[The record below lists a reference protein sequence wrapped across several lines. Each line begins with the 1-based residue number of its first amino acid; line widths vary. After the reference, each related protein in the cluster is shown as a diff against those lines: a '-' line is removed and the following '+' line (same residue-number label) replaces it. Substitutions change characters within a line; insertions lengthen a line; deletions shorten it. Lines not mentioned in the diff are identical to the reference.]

1 MSWSESVS
9 NSVKVTKR
17 ISVSEACTAE
27 MEQKVN
33 ESCEQFKY
41 PEKLND

>member
-1 MSWSESVS
+1 MSQYLT

-17 ISVSEACTAE
+17 ISVSEASATE

-33 ESCEQFKY
+33 ESWEQFKY
-41 PEKLND
+41 PEKLDD